1 MRYKNLEDVLDELF
15 GPFSK
20 ERDLILQAIT
30 KDIEAINKV
39 NPNSY
44 ADILGIF
51 NNTFDKKSRV
61 ISKKV
66 ATRYNEI
73 LKYFTLDD
81 IKSAMQNAKDDEFHT
96 DTNYKYCTIEYF
108 SRIEQIDKWTN
119 VTKKESKSDFILPS
133 FNIKG

>member
-1 MRYKNLEDVLDELF
+1 MRYKNLEDVLDKLF

-20 ERDLILQAIT
+20 ERDLILQAIS

-39 NPNSY
+39 DSNSY
-44 ADILGIF
+44 SDILDIF
-51 NNTFDKKSRV
+51 NTIFDKKSRV

-73 LKYFTLDD
+73 LKYFTIDD

-119 VTKKESKSDFILPS
+119 VTKQEKKSDFILPS

>member
-1 MRYKNLEDVLDELF
+1 MRYKNLEDVLDKLF

-39 NPNSY
+39 DSNSY
-44 ADILGIF
+44 SDILDIF
-51 NNTFDKKSRV
+51 NTIFDKKSRV

-73 LKYFTLDD
+73 LKYFTIDD

-119 VTKKESKSDFILPS
+119 VTKQEKKSDFILPS

>member
-1 MRYKNLEDVLDELF
+1 MIYKNLQDVLDKLF

-20 ERDLILQAIT
+20 ERDLILQALN

-39 NPNSY
+39 NSNSY
-44 ADILGIF
+44 KDILDLF
-51 NNTFDKKSRV
+51 NTIFDKKSRV

-73 LKYFTLDD
+73 LKYFTIDD

-119 VTKKESKSDFILPS
+119 VTKQEKKSDFILPS

>member
-1 MRYKNLEDVLDELF
+1 MNYKNLENVLDQLF

-20 ERDLILQAIT
+20 ERDLILKALN
-30 KDIEAINKV
+30 KDIESINKV
-39 NPNSY
+39 NSNSDH
-44 ADILGIF
+44 DILDIF
-51 NNTFDKKSRV
+51 NNIFNKKSRV

-66 ATRYNEI
+66 AIRYNEL

-81 IKSAMQNAKDDEFHT
+81 IKLAMQNAKDDDFHI

-108 SRIEQIDKWTN
+108 SRIEQMDKWTN

>member
-1 MRYKNLEDVLDELF
+1 
-15 GPFSK
+15 
-20 ERDLILQAIT
+20 
-30 KDIEAINKV
+30 
-39 NPNSY
+39 
-44 ADILGIF
+44 
-51 NNTFDKKSRV
+51 V

>member
-1 MRYKNLEDVLDELF
+1 MIYKNLQDVLDKLF

-20 ERDLILQAIT
+20 ERDLILQALT

-39 NPNSY
+39 NSNSY
-44 ADILGIF
+44 KDILDLF
-51 NNTFDKKSRV
+51 NTIFDKKSRV

-73 LKYFTLDD
+73 LKYFTIDD

-119 VTKKESKSDFILPS
+119 VTKQEKKSDFILPS